1 MVYSKFVLQD
11 SARKGRK
18 IIAVKYKNKRT
29 GMHHYLS
36 GVQQI
41 GIGVKNAH
49 SAMHTYK
56 HLFGMDVLIFDD
68 EASATLMTQ
77 YTGGDVYKR
86 RAILTMNLQGGG
98 GLELWQFLNRN
109 PAAASTIQ
117 LGDLGIFA
125 AIIKSVNLEQS
136 HQRLS
141 KIDEVVVS
149 DIFKSEA
156 SGNYFWLTDA
166 NKNTFKIIASNDW
179 FQTGNHDMGGIVG
192 SVIGVSDMEKA
203 ILFYQSVLGIDVI
216 LYDTEAI
223 ENKQRIRKV
232 GISKKA
238 TGKGAFNKLLGDVVI
253 ELVQVLDRV
262 PAKIYQDRFWG
273 DCGFIHLCFD
283 VLDMQAL
290 KKHAISKGHDFS
302 VDSSDSFA
310 MDHAAGRFCYIED
323 PDGTLIELVETH
335 KVPILKKI
343 GWYLDL
349 RKRNIEKPLPN
360 WMIKMLAI
368 SKVK

>member
-1 MVYSKFVLQD
+1 
-11 SARKGRK
+11 
-18 IIAVKYKNKRT
+18 
-29 GMHHYLS
+29 MHQYLS

-41 GIGVKNAH
+41 GIGVKNAEA
-49 SAMHTYK
+49 AMHTYK

-68 EASATLMTQ
+68 DASANLMTQ
-77 YTGGDVYKR
+77 YTGGDIYKR

-98 GLELWQFLNRN
+98 GLELWQFLDRKPSDCNN
-109 PAAASTIQ
+109 VQ
-117 LGDLGIFA
+117 LGDLGIYA
-125 AIIKSVNLEQS
+125 AIIKSVDLQQS
-136 HQRLS
+136 YQRLS
-141 KIDEVVVS
+141 QINEIQVS
-149 DIFKSEA
+149 DIVVSELT
-156 SGNYFWLTDA
+156 GNYFWVTDS
-166 NKNTFKIIASNDW
+166 NKNTFKIISSNDW

-192 SVIGVSDMEKA
+192 SVIGVSNIEKA
-203 ILFYQSVLGIDVI
+203 LHFYQEVLGIDLV
-216 LYDTEAI
+216 LYDTEST
-223 ENKQRIRKV
+223 ENGQLVRKL

-253 ELVQVLDRV
+253 ELVQVKNRV
-262 PAKIYQDRFWG
+262 PIKIYQDRFWG

-283 VLDMQAL
+283 VLNMEAL
-290 KKHAISKGHDFS
+290 KKHAAKKGIDFS
-302 VDSSDSFA
+302 VDSSNSFA
-310 MDHAAGRFCYIED
+310 MDHASGRFCYIED